1 MMKKIIIFLAL
12 IICYNAFSTPM
23 LYVVNS
29 FSDNI
34 SVIDTMK
41 NQVVTEINC
50 SVPVYRMI
58 IDKDGKYGYITSAT
72 TENKSQMNG
81 LFKIDL
87 NKNVITQKIPL
98 ALSAMSNVHLSP
110 GSNFAFVV
118 TAGPAGKRNEIRGK
132 LLVIDLKSSKVVGTI
147 LLGLNPLDSV
157 MTNDSKKI
165 FTTDWGSKSVTVVDL
180 IKGRVEDTIPLGNY
194 PARTMAISPDGKQI
208 YLPLEERA
216 SSLPT
221 QQNYN
226 MPLNN
231 MQQTQ
236 ASIKQEYNLVVIN
249 VDKLNIEKYHI
260 DNLTRPIATLI
271 NKDKLYILN
280 VSGTASKLFE
290 IKIPIT
296 DKIEQSEKIIPVAV
310 NMTFNQ
316 FNDNLYLIGTDGD
329 KKQEAVIQKN
339 YNSQSNTANQ
349 IPNTINNLQQ
359 LNKTVTVIDPD
370 TGKVIK
376 VITVGAMPV
385 DGVVK

>member
-1 MMKKIIIFLAL
+1 MKKFIIILAL
-12 IICYNAFSTPM
+12 IISYNVFSTPM
-23 LYVVNS
+23 LYIVNS

-41 NQVVTEINC
+41 NQVVTEIKC

-58 IDKDGKYGYITSAT
+58 IDKDGKYGYITSTAK
-72 TENKSQMNG
+72 ENKSQISG
-81 LFKIDL
+81 LLKIDL
-87 NKNVITQKIPL
+87 NKNVITRKIPL

-132 LLVIDLKSSKVVGTI
+132 LLVIDMKSSKVVGTI

-157 MTNDSKKI
+157 MTNDSEKI

-180 IKGRVEDTIPLGNY
+180 IKGRVVDTIPLGNY
-194 PARTMAISPDGKQI
+194 PARTMALSPDGKQI

-216 SSLPT
+216 SSFA
-221 QQNYN
+221 QNYN

-236 ASIKQEYNLVVIN
+236 APIIQEYNMVVIN

-260 DNLTRPIATLI
+260 DNLTRPIATVI

-280 VSGTASKLFE
+280 VTGTSSKLFE
-290 IKIPIT
+290 IKIPIA

-310 NMTFNQ
+310 NMAFNQ

-329 KKQEAVIQKN
+329 KKQEAVVQKN

-349 IPNTINNLQQ
+349 IPNTINDLQQ